1 MKKQKKKATL
11 PKTRRLVKKTSIKKL
26 KFGFF
31 SFTCC
36 EGCLVVFIESLNKNF
51 DKWMKKMEVTTF
63 RALRPFKKLEKL
75 DYAIVEGS
83 ISTESEM
90 QKIKE
95 IRKLS
100 KKVVALGSGA
110 INGYPSNQRNNF
122 KGKELE
128 KVKKQIKTYHQ
139 LPKILPI
146 KQVIKID
153 DEIPGCPVDKEM
165 IIKKFDSYL
174 N

>member
-1 MKKQKKKATL
+1 MAKK
-11 PKTRRLVKKTSIKKL
+11 VKKTEKKGENEKL

-36 EGCLVVFIESLNKNF
+36 EGCLIVFVEALNKKF
-51 DKWMKKMEVTTF
+51 DDWMKKMEVTTF
-63 RALRPFKKLEKL
+63 RALKPFKELEKL

-83 ISTESEM
+83 ISTKSEM
-90 QKIKE
+90 RKIKE

-100 KKVVALGSGA
+100 KRVVAIGSGA
-110 INGYPSNQRNNF
+110 INGYPSNQRNNL

-128 KVKKQIKTYHQ
+128 KVKPMIKTFHQ

-146 KQVIKID
+146 KEVIKVD
-153 DEIPGCPVDKEM
+153 DEIPGCPVDREEV
-165 IIKKFDSYL
+165 IKKFDSYL
-174 N
+174 KTKK